1 MLVRLLLTAISLGS
15 AASAA
20 ASQDFDSAAPAP
32 EAAKQRIWTI
42 ACLGDS
48 ITAVNN
54 SLPDASRMAWT
65 HQLSERLNVDVQWE
79 QHRVLNFGVG
89 GATLLREGDRPI
101 HKTEAYSQAM
111 ESGFDHLV
119 VMLGT
124 NDTVEAGRGNWSK
137 IDAWEDD
144 LAALVADAHARRP
157 HATVWLMGPPPMYA
171 DQAGLSDERVKGL
184 TARTPRIAELQER
197 TIAYAEM
204 MFGVRYLDLN
214 DVLKRGQTTDGVH
227 PDCFGN
233 FAIADTLQRALSLHL
248 DRPFDPRPSMNPA
261 PAAEYRGG
269 AGWGGSWWKAQDDLE
284 RLRESMPR
292 GPEVVFF
299 GDSITQGLTGH
310 ANRRFAVANGR
321 SAVSLGFSGDRTEHL
336 RYRLRQGLLRGWN
349 PRVIVL
355 QIGINNLNAARH
367 SAEDTAAG
375 IHAVVGDL
383 RERHPHATILVCGPF
398 PAGRTA
404 DAELRRKVDAVHE
417 RIAGIGEGSQ
427 ADTLGYH
434 PQVRYLDLRPLFLNE
449 DGTPNERMA
458 GDALHINAKGKEA
471 WLKTL
476 GPWIEAECA
485 RPLVPQLPASL
496 AWLRDNDDY
505 PLVSRSLFELRPGD
519 AGPRLLAQN
528 LLYSFDAADPTDLAA
543 MPDGGWAIN
552 SPVSNSRSA
561 PNVGTELQL
570 IEADATRITARVP
583 SSLFAVS
590 PNGDQIV
597 TATLGQVALVDRVTA
612 DVRTLLDNATLGR
625 TMPRAVRW
633 VDEDSIELELGRV
646 GGGQEGPMSPGI
658 WLVQTDD
665 ASFERLQ
672 VQPKAGPPVPS
683 EHGKPDAPAQEL
695 EDGTVLFLDFNGRL
709 RRAAGPGASD
719 ALKESLADPQVV
731 FQDFRIEEFHAHGR
745 WVVICSITPE
755 WGRRLH
761 LVRLDTGMH
770 YELGPG
776 CKPRWG
782 RTFVK

>member
-1 MLVRLLLTAISLGS
+1 MLLAVIGLGC

-32 EAAKQRIWTI
+32 EAAQQRIWTI

-48 ITAVNN
+48 ITAVSN

-101 HKTEAYSQAM
+101 HKTQAYEQAM
-111 ESGFDHLV
+111 RSGFDHLM

-124 NDTVEAGRGNWSK
+124 NDTVEVGRGNWSK
-137 IDAWEDD
+137 ASAWEAD
-144 LAALVADAHARRP
+144 LAALIADARAQRP
-157 HATVWLMGPPPMYA
+157 HATIWLMGPPPMYA
-171 DQAGLSDERVKGL
+171 DQNGLSETRVEGL
-184 TARTPRIAELQER
+184 TARTPRIGELQER
-197 TIAYAEM
+197 TRAFAAETD
-204 MFGVRYLDLN
+204 GVEYLDLN
-214 DVLKRGQTTDGVH
+214 AVLRRGQTTDGVH
-227 PDCFGN
+227 PNCFGN
-233 FAIADTLQRALSLHL
+233 FAIADLLHRTLAPQLGL
-248 DRPFDPRPSMNPA
+248 PIDPRASMNPA
-261 PAAEYRGG
+261 PAAEFRGG
-269 AGWGGSWWKAQDDLE
+269 AGWGGTWWKAQDDIE
-284 RLRESMPR
+284 RLRQELPR

-310 ANRRFAVANGR
+310 GNRRFAVGSGF
-321 SAVSLGFSGDRTEHL
+321 SAVSLGLSGDRTEHL
-336 RYRLRQGLLRGWN
+336 RYRLRQGLLRGWS

-383 RERHPHATILVCGPF
+383 RARHPHATILVCGPF

-417 RIAGIGEGSQ
+417 RIRSIGEGTET
-427 ADTLGYH
+427 DTLGYH

-449 DGTPNERMA
+449 DGTPNDRMA
-458 GDALHINAKGKEA
+458 GDALHINAAGKFA
-471 WLKTL
+471 WLTTID
-476 GPWIEAECA
+476 PWIAAECR
-485 RPLVPQLPASL
+485 RPLIPGLPASL

-505 PLVSRSLFELRPGD
+505 PLVSRSLFELRPED
-519 AGPRLLAQN
+519 AGPGLLAQN
-528 LLYSFDAADPTDLAA
+528 LLYSFDAADPTELAA
-543 MPDGGWAIN
+543 IPDGGWAIN
-552 SPVSNSRSA
+552 CPVSAARPA

-570 IEADATRITARVP
+570 IESDATRITARVD

-590 PNGDQIV
+590 PDGDQVV
-597 TATLGQVALVDRVTA
+597 TATLGQVALVDRTSA
-612 DVRTLLDNATLGR
+612 EVRTLLDGATLGR
-625 TMPRAVRW
+625 TMPRAVSWLDADTIR
-633 VDEDSIELELGRV
+633 LELGPV
-646 GGGQEGPMSPGI
+646 GGGQDGPMSPGD
-658 WLVQTDD
+658 W
-665 ASFERLQ
+665 Q
-672 VQPKAGPPVPS
+672 VQVSDGSYERTPSLPSDPTTTPPR
-683 EHGKPDAPAQEL
+683 EHAAPDAPVSAL
-695 EDGTVLFLDFNGRL
+695 PDGTMLFLDHDGRL
-709 RRAAGPGASD
+709 RRAASSLASA
-719 ALKESLADPQVV
+719 ALQESLADPQLV
-731 FQDFRIEEFHAHGR
+731 FEAFRIEEFHAHET

-782 RTFVK
+782 RSLRK